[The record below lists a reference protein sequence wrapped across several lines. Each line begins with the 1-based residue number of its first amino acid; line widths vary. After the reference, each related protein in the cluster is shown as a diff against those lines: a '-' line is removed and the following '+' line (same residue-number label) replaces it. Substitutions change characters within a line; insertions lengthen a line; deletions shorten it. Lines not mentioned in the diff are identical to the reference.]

1 MLHLAAI
8 SLQPD
13 IFTFSYL
20 IIEYFLGTVLKGQGG
35 WDRSEQE
42 RTGGHKAIGYLQI
55 PAGSMK
61 GCTGILESYEL
72 K

>member
-1 MLHLAAI
+1 MLRLAAI

-42 RTGGHKAIGYLQI
+42 RTGGHKG
-55 PAGSMK
+55 
-61 GCTGILESYEL
+61 
-72 K
+72 